1 LQKIDAAD
9 GSCNRTVAVPH
20 EDKAGSTSCLDIF
33 SISGDSIED
42 SDLRG
47 VALPND
53 AAVLD
58 HALCIIKDL
67 RQGDEHND
75 PGLMMIV
82 RNESLK
88 TVLSLPFLAGFA

>member
-1 LQKIDAAD
+1 MPRYFFNI
-9 GSCNRTVAVPH
+9 RR
-20 EDKAGSTSCLDIF
+20 LDR
-33 SISGDSIED
+33 ED

-58 HALCIIKDL
+58 HAICLIKGL
-67 RQGDEHND
+67 RRGGEHND
-75 PGLMMIV
+75 PALMMIV